1 MSYDKK
7 HVTTS
12 FREALGK
19 CIATGQGKSLE
30 ELHKM
35 PRGAKLEEPVEE
47 VQQLDEDQ
55 VAEEELEAVE
65 LDEAEFIAE
74 LEEEMSPH
82 ILKLIGEGFSDAE
95 IEDIILEMLMADDEE
110 IEDEDEQ
117 LDEISK
123 KKLGRY
129 MKKATASLNTNS
141 GQAGTLRGT
150 ITHARYPRLSHD
162 DRLKYDIDQ
171 ESAHK
176 RTVDK
181 RGKGIFRA
189 IDRLTKEEEKENK
202 R

>member
-1 MSYDKK
+1 MTYDKK

-74 LEEEMSPH
+74 LEEEMAPH
-82 ILKLIGEGFSDAE
+82 ILELIGEGFSDAE

-110 IEDEDEQ
+110 IEDEEEH
-117 LDEISK
+117 LDEISRYK
-123 KKLGRY
+123 AGAAAGKAFQSAFRLHGKAGQAKSREDKDEYKKLAR
-129 MKKATASLNTNS
+129 KKMA
-141 GQAGTLRGT
+141 QRKKF
-150 ITHARYPRLSHD
+150 D
-162 DRLKYDIDQ
+162 DYK
-171 ESAHK
+171 
-176 RTVDK
+176 T
-181 RGKGIFRA
+181 
-189 IDRLTKEEEKENK
+189 
-202 R
+202 